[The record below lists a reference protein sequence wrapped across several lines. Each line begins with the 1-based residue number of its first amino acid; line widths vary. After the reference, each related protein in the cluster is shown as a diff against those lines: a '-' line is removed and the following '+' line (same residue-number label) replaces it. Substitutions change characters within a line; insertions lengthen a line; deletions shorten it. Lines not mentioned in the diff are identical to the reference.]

1 MPREFSSLRQLDFP
15 LKVLFTGYL
24 TTVAVGYFM
33 ALIQILFTHG
43 MADGEFGLSIDDIV
57 YSYYGNRSGTVL
69 ETKLNGSM
77 KTMASDHERF
87 EIIQWIRDGAD
98 EATYSVSGVEDIVNA
113 RCVMCHNQE
122 ASGIPDYSKF
132 EGIASVTEQDEGAT
146 FSSLTRVSHIH
157 LFGIS
162 FIFMFV
168 GIIFSFSET
177 SRNRYKCIAIGMPYL
192 FLIVDILSW
201 WLTKLHPSFAVLVMF
216 AGGGMAISFG
226 FMWLVS
232 VLEMW
237 AFKFVFLDSKGNRR
251 ANWSSYIETWFIK
264 MGCDSPEV
272 TLAKVWC
279 MIKTLSLFTK
289 KKWLQLAWP
298 LIKKSSLFIISKLKK
313 QTT

>member
-1 MPREFSSLRQLDFP
+1 MAREFSSLRTLDIP
-15 LKVLFTGYL
+15 VKILFTGYL

-33 ALIQILFTHG
+33 ALVQILFTHG

-77 KTMASDHERF
+77 KDMASEHERF
-87 EIIQWIRDGAD
+87 VIIQWIRDGA
-98 EATYSVSGVEDIVNA
+98 EKSSYASSGTEEIINT
-113 RCVMCHNQE
+113 RCIMCHNE
-122 ASGIPDYSKF
+122 SASGIPDYTKF
-132 EGIASVTEQDEGAT
+132 ESVEKVTEQDEGAT

-168 GIIFSFSET
+168 GLIFSFSET
-177 SRNRYKCIAIGMPYL
+177 SRIGYKCIAIGMPYA
-192 FLIVDILSW
+192 FLIIDILSW
-201 WLTKLHPSFAVLVMF
+201 WLTKLHPSFALLVMV

-237 AFKFVFLDSKGNRR
+237 VFEKAFLDANGERR
-251 ANWSSYIETWFIK
+251 PYWSSYVELW
-264 MGCDSPEV
+264 
-272 TLAKVWC
+272 LAKIGCSNPEKLLDKIWC
-279 MIKTLSLFTK
+279 IIKSLTIFIWNLWLTK
-289 KKWLQLAWP
+289 GWPWLKETVNK
-298 LIKKSSLFIISKLKK
+298 LIALISK
-313 QTT
+313 QTK